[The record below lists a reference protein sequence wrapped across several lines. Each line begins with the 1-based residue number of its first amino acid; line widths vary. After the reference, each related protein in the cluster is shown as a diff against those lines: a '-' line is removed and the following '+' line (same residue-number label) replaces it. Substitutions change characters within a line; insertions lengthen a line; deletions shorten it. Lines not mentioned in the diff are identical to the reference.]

1 MPLPKNS
8 PQKQDPGIKWWYTRG
23 YVSIITIPIALFLLY
38 GTVLVFIHGG
48 IQTIA
53 YWRILH
59 AVFGF
64 FGIILFF
71 FVWPFSLF
79 IPGML
84 WWSTLKEIPKE
95 IQNRARSR
103 VAACGYFIAGLVIF
117 ISIASGLQWFHGSA
131 IAWIADRNPDAAYEV
146 GVRGTKLP
154 SFFLDDNE

>member
-1 MPLPKNS
+1 MTSPKNINH
-8 PQKQDPGIKWWYTRG
+8 KTEPGIKWWFTRG
-23 YVSIITIPIALFLLY
+23 YYSIITIPVALFILY

-53 YWRILH
+53 YWRVLY

-64 FGIILFF
+64 FGIIVFS

-84 WWSTLKEIPKE
+84 WWSTLKDIPKE
-95 IQNRARSR
+95 IQNRAKTR
-103 VAACGYFIAGLVIF
+103 VGACGLFIAGLIIF
-117 ISIASGLQWFHGSA
+117 IGIASGLQWIHGSA

-146 GVRGTKLP
+146 GVVRGTKLP
-154 SFFLDDNE
+154 SFFLDDE